1 MRPDNGGTMP
11 GKSTPFTP
19 SSILFRPRLGISSQ
33 WYSRPLT
40 TDPLMVEAP
49 GTAPGS
55 DRFITT
61 AIYCHSR
68 LAPAVPNISAEGCRK
83 KSIERRPGGAD
94 PGDTEQRGLRS
105 GSARCSG
112 KASAKG
118 KAFGRHRCWTILR
131 HLPSHG

>member
-33 WYSRPLT
+33 WYSRSLT

-55 DRFITT
+55 DRFIAT

-68 LAPAVPNISAEGCRK
+68 LAPAPRNISVKGCRK
-83 KSIERRPGGAD
+83 KSGAGAMKLLSGGQSGVDRAVLDAAIARGIAYAGWCPKGGRAEDFPAPPG
-94 PGDTEQRGLRS
+94 
-105 GSARCSG
+105 
-112 KASAKG
+112 
-118 KAFGRHRCWTILR
+118 
-131 HLPSHG
+131 